1 MPRCG
6 TTSRCKNRVVRAKRS
21 AIRIR
26 NSDSAYGLVHVTL
39 HWLIA
44 VSVIGLLASGLWM
57 TGLGYAHPWYH
68 RAPELHKAFGVLV
81 GAAMLARLG
90 WRLSQGVPRT
100 LPTIPAWEAR
110 SAHLAHM
117 VLYLGVF
124 AAVATGYLMSTAE
137 GDGVSV
143 FGFFSVPATLTG
155 EGPQADLAG
164 LIHLWIGYGLI
175 ALASIHALAAL
186 KHHLFDRDATL
197 LRMLGIARDPLH
209 TPHKQGAT
217 K

>member
-1 MPRCG
+1 M
-6 TTSRCKNRVVRAKRS
+6 
-21 AIRIR
+21 
-26 NSDSAYGLVHVTL
+26 TL

-44 VSVIGLLASGLWM
+44 VSVIGLLGSGLWM

-81 GAAMLARLG
+81 GLAMLARLA
-90 WRLSQGVPRT
+90 WRLSVGVPRS

-110 SAHLAHM
+110 GAHLAHM

-137 GDGVSV
+137 GKGISV
-143 FGFFSVPATLTG
+143 FGIFSLPATLTG
-155 EGPQADLAG
+155 GGPQADLAG

-175 ALASIHALAAL
+175 ALAALHAMAAL
-186 KHHLFDRDATL
+186 KHHFLDRDATL
-197 LRMLGIARDPLH
+197 LRMLGIARETPRFPH
-209 TPHKQGAT
+209 TKER
-217 K
+217 

>member
-1 MPRCG
+1 M
-6 TTSRCKNRVVRAKRS
+6 A
-21 AIRIR
+21 
-26 NSDSAYGLVHVTL
+26 L

-81 GAAMLARLG
+81 GIAMLARLA
-90 WRLSQGVPRT
+90 WRLGTGVPRS
-100 LPTIPAWEAR
+100 LPEIPAWEAR
-110 SAHLAHM
+110 TAHLAHM
-117 VLYLGVF
+117 LLYLGVF

-137 GDGVSV
+137 GEGISV
-143 FGFFSVPATLTG
+143 FGLFAVPATVAAG
-155 EGPQADLAG
+155 GAQADQAG

-186 KHHLFDRDATL
+186 KHHFFDRDATL
-197 LRMLGIARDPLH
+197 LRMLGIARESTSSP
-209 TPHKQGAT
+209 QT
-217 K
+217 KER